1 VKRKHIIL
9 LHIIFWSVI
18 LIITGLETIPSIGKK
33 TMNFIVVDCTIYIG
47 SYALV
52 FYLYY
57 LFISKKHF
65 DKKKITLLTISG
77 LLFVLLI
84 TVTITYFYIYVL
96 FKNVF
101 DMSGK
106 KYLLSVGKTYF
117 SFLQLNFMFG
127 MAGSLLKIALLW
139 YDNVMKQKEIEKQF
153 ITGELALLRSQINP
167 QFLLSTLAN
176 IKSLIE
182 RLPEKAISSI
192 ENLSEIMSYMLYE
205 TSAEKVLID
214 DEIININNYLNLQRV
229 RYNPDFVRFDVAGDT
244 GGLLIPPLLFM
255 PFIENAFKYGDGF
268 FKSPGIIIN
277 LEIRK
282 NNLSF
287 EIMNYIKENLNPVK
301 SDDGFSSKSIKRRLD
316 LLFENNY
323 SMETLNNGTKYFLK
337 LKIKLSE

>member
-1 VKRKHIIL
+1 MTRKHIIS

-18 LIITGLETIPSIGKK
+18 LIMTGLETIPAIG
-33 TMNFIVVDCTIYIG
+33 TSPTNYIVEDYLIYVF
-47 SYALV
+47 SYILV

-57 LFISKKHF
+57 FFISKKHLN
-65 DKKKITLLTISG
+65 KKKIALLLI
-77 LLFVLLI
+77 LEFLFVLLI
-84 TVTITYFYIYVL
+84 TVPITFFYIYIL
-96 FKNVF
+96 SENVF
-101 DMSGK
+101 EMSGK
-106 KYLLSVGKTYF
+106 KYLLSIGKTYF

-167 QFLLSTLAN
+167 QFLLNTLAN
-176 IKSLIE
+176 IKSLINP
-182 RLPEKAISSI
+182 LPGKAISSI

-214 DEIININNYLNLQRV
+214 DEITNINNYLNLQRV
-229 RYNPDFVRFDVAGDT
+229 RYNPDFIRFDVADDT
-244 GGLLIPPLLFM
+244 GGALIPPLLFM
-255 PFIENAFKYGDGF
+255 PFIENAFKYGDGSS
-268 FKSPGIIIN
+268 KSPGIIIN
-277 LEIRK
+277 LGIRK
-282 NNLSF
+282 NNLTF

-301 SDDGFSSKSIKRRLD
+301 SEDGFSSKSIKRRLD

-323 SMETLNNGTKYFLK
+323 SLEIINDGIKYFLK